1 MKKISR
7 LALLLLTV
15 FCLASCQLELPRLTS
30 PALLPSSQPQTS
42 QKAPENMAQATE
54 LAEKTAGLTLDLAAS
69 TTELDALL
77 ADLIRTGLA
86 EKKRNINLEEALAG
100 YAIRVAEVEELIEH
114 IHKLYS
120 RIYLDSPQYFYL
132 NGSLQ
137 VHYSV
142 SQNDEAEGFQLEP
155 LYWPEFAGLSSS
167 QLDQVLARVEARVL
181 QVAGSI
187 RSQTSQPR
195 QQLVLLHDWLVQNL
209 AYDEAADQ
217 NKNHAASALLDGRT
231 LCQGYAQSF
240 ALIGR
245 SLGHEI
251 HLVCGKVADLGHVWN
266 QVVLDGQAYHVDVTH
281 DDPTPDAGPDRPV
294 RHIHLF
300 RSDAVMAR
308 THQWQKQNYL
318 ASPVDGAFYYRDN
331 GLFCM
336 DQAQLKAALERFLL
350 DAGPGTSQLELLLA
364 PGLGLGQED
373 LEDLLLDGI
382 REKLAGRNVYY
393 RAILEKDVA
402 LFQISDEK

>member
-245 SLGHEI
+245 ALGFKVL
-251 HLVCGKVADLGHVWN
+251 LVCGSSGDMGHVWN
-266 QVVLDGQAYHVDVTH
+266 LVELGGRTYHVDVTH
-281 DDPTPDAGPDRPV
+281 DDPTPDAGPDGPV
-294 RHIHLF
+294 RHIHF
-300 RSDAVMAR
+300 CRSDAVMSQ
-308 THQWQKQNYL
+308 THSWQRQDYP
-318 ASPVDGAFYYRDN
+318 ACPEDGAFYY
-331 GLFCM
+331 
-336 DQAQLKAALERFLL
+336 L
-350 DAGPGTSQLELLLA
+350 DAGLYVNDRAGLEAALKKFLNTLLPNSCQLELLLG
-364 PGLGLGQED
+364 PGLGLDQEQ
-373 LEDLLLDGI
+373 LEALLLAGI
-382 REKLAGRNVYY
+382 KQELAGRNVLY
-393 RAILEKDVA
+393 RVKLEKGIA
-402 LFQISDEK
+402 LFQVCEQD